1 MSDFL
6 SKNYWDSRYQNQEI
20 GWDIGAVSAPLKAYF
35 DQLTDPNLRVL
46 IPGGGNSYE
55 AVYLL
60 EKGFK
65 NVTVVDFSET
75 VTDSLRQKHLL
86 LNVVC
91 EDFFQH
97 QGDYDLIVEQTFF
110 CALDPSL
117 RTQYA
122 PKMQQLLSENG
133 KLVGLFFDRIFVGGP
148 PFGGSEAEYRV
159 LLQPYFDIKIFEKA
173 TNSIPPRAGSELFL
187 IARQKTLKN

>member
-6 SKNYWDSRYQNQEI
+6 SQDYWDSRYQNQEI
-20 GWDIGAVSAPLKAYF
+20 SWDIGTVSPPLKVYF
-35 DQLTDPNLRVL
+35 DQLTDFDLRVL

-55 AVYLL
+55 AIYLL

-65 NVTVVDFSET
+65 NVTVVDLSRT
-75 VTDSLRQKHLL
+75 VTQSLCQKYPL

-97 QGDYDLIVEQTFF
+97 QGQYDLIVEQTFF
-110 CALDPSL
+110 CALNPSL

-122 PKMQQLLSENG
+122 PKMQQLLRKQG
-133 KLVGLFFDRIFVGGP
+133 KLVGLFFDRTFAGGP
-148 PFGGSEAEYRV
+148 PFGGSEAEYKE
-159 LLQPYFDIKIFEKA
+159 LLMPYFNIKIFEKA
-173 TNSIPPRAGSELFL
+173 INSIPPRAGSELFL
-187 IARQKTLKN
+187 IACK